1 MVSHYIIQDPYIV
14 AVVGNQKQR
23 SSTIKGGGKRPV
35 WKNDKFTFVAKHP
48 VMTVNVYDEDTFE
61 DDLVG
66 TATIDITK
74 FVGLTNQK

>member
-1 MVSHYIIQDPYIV
+1 
-14 AVVGNQKQR
+14 
-23 SSTIKGGGKRPV
+23 
-35 WKNDKFTFVAKHP
+35 
-48 VMTVNVYDEDTFE
+48 MTVNVYDEDTFE